1 MRKIYGA
8 VIDVQ
13 NGGAPVKG
21 LRVSAWDDDWLDGDD
36 FMGSTIT
43 NSDGYYEISYSDKL
57 WNNSLPGMAAWR
69 PDIYVT
75 LEIRNTRN
83 KWVFLGKSQVFKDH
97 DLNRD
102 LRIDLRVN
110 LQRKEKKVISFD
122 PELHGFHFVNNFKMN
137 AQILGLGVK
146 EKGMGFCGGMC
157 AATLNRFKRNLNIP
171 DNQQPPPQ
179 GQPLFEE
186 LKERQIKTMHPSVLA
201 KMYSFQSAPDQ
212 ISLLRK
218 SCIGQLTRREWP
230 PLKVALDD
238 DRPCI
243 LVLIRASGFFG
254 NPTKNHQVVAFG
266 YEFDPSTKDLVIYE
280 YDPNKPDQTQ
290 TLAMNLGLPDGRL
303 YLKDSAWRGTRG
315 FFISP
320 VSDTASE

>member
-1 MRKIYGA
+1 MRKIYGT

-13 NGGAPVKG
+13 SGGTPVKG
-21 LRVSAWDDDWLDGDD
+21 LRVSAWDDDWPDGDD
-36 FMGSTIT
+36 FMGRAIT
-43 NSDGYYEISYSDKL
+43 NSTGYYEITYSDSL
-57 WNNSLPGMAAWR
+57 WDNALLGMSSWR
-69 PDIYVT
+69 PDIYIT
-75 LEIRNTRN
+75 LEIRNARN
-83 KWVFLGKSQVFKDH
+83 KWVHLGKSEVFKDH
-97 DLNRD
+97 DLNQD
-102 LRIDLRVN
+102 LRIDLSVN
-110 LQRKEKKVISFD
+110 LQRKEKKVTAFV
-122 PELHGFHFVNNFKMN
+122 PELHGFHFTNNFKMN

-157 AATLNRFKRNLNIP
+157 AAALNRFKGNLNIP
-171 DNQQPPPQ
+171 NNQQPPSQ

-186 LKERQIKTMHPSVLA
+186 LKERQIKTMHPNVLV

-218 SCIGQLTRREWP
+218 SSIGQLTRREWP
-230 PLKVALDD
+230 PLKAALDD

-243 LVLIRASGFFG
+243 LVLIRASGIFG

-266 YEFDPSTKDLVIYE
+266 YEFNPSTKDLVIYE
-280 YDPNKPDQTQ
+280 YDPNKSDQTQ
-290 TLAMNLGLPDGRL
+290 TLSMNLGLPDGKL

-320 VSDTASE
+320 VGDSASE